1 MKLIINIV
9 NGAKKKKNHKWTKN
23 KKKKMNHNRQR
34 EILKY
39 DLIR

>member
-23 KKKKMNHNRQR
+23 KKKKN
-34 EILKY
+34 EP
-39 DLIR
+39 